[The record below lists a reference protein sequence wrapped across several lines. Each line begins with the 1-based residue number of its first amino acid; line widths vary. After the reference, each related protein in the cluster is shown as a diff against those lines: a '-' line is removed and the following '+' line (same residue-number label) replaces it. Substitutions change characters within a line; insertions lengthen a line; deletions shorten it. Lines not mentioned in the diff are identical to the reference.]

1 MWLNLFCNIFFYSG
15 TVKLPG
21 DRFPQ
26 PSSEQSNIEES
37 AFQEFKT
44 VHLSTSEALFA
55 EIRDCNFSAVGP
67 RLSRHAKSV
76 VAQYDER
83 HAAKTVGEL
92 KQFVQ
97 KIPQMEAYKQSV
109 ALRKY
114 FVLFYLWNSLS
125 IYRNQSPEEN
135 LYWHT

>member
-1 MWLNLFCNIFFYSG
+1 MILQSYESCTSG

-21 DRFPQ
+21 EKFAPATTD
-26 PSSEQSNIEES
+26 SSTSEDS
-37 AFQEFKT
+37 AFQETKT
-44 VHLSTSEALFA
+44 IHLSSSEALFA

-76 VAQYDER
+76 VAQYEER

-97 KIPQMEAYKQSV
+97 RIPQMEVYKQSV
-109 ALRKY
+109 ATRK
-114 FVLFYLWNSLS
+114 
-125 IYRNQSPEEN
+125 
-135 LYWHT
+135 